1 MGDSMLSVFDFINP
15 VAVQLVVVF
24 TKLNLLVNT
33 LRAQAL
39 QAGQLSDNN
48 ALEQRK
54 HEALEKH
61 CLGPIQ
67 AAIGNND
74 VTSVAVSSK

>member
-1 MGDSMLSVFDFINP
+1 MLGVFDFINP

-24 TKLNLLVNT
+24 TKLDLLVNT

-39 QAGQLSDNN
+39 QAGQLPDDN
-48 ALEQRK
+48 ALEQWK

-61 CLGPIQ
+61 CLGPIR